1 MREASG
7 LPHEVSSFAC
17 IPDGTW
23 IDMAPGCCVAMRL
36 EGPGISVD
44 KRFEDLVA
52 HFGPRG
58 RVDDLGAAA
67 SRAFWTGLRDAAP
80 IADGDG
86 PIWKVSITPS
96 EGAGFVRAVRAAGVP
111 VSRWYYD
118 WAGGLVWL
126 GLDGA
131 EASATSIRAALAH
144 HGHATLVRASDAI
157 RAATRVFQPQ
167 PAALAGL
174 SRRVKASFD
183 PLDLLNRG
191 RLGLEA

>member
-1 MREASG
+1 
-7 LPHEVSSFAC
+7 
-17 IPDGTW
+17 
-23 IDMAPGCCVAMRL
+23 MAPGCCVAMRL

-44 KRFEDLVA
+44 TRFEDLVV

-67 SRAFWTGLRDAAP
+67 SRAFWAGLRDAAP
-80 IADGDG
+80 VADGDG
-86 PIWKVSITPS
+86 AIWKVSITPS

-111 VSRWYYD
+111 LARWVYD

-126 GLDGA
+126 GLDGP
-131 EASATSIRAALAH
+131 EAFAAPVRAALAH
-144 HGHATLVRASDAI
+144 HGHATLVRASDGV
-157 RAATRVFQPQ
+157 RAATPVFQPQ
-167 PAALAGL
+167 PAALAAL

-183 PLDLLNRG
+183 PLNLLNRG